1 MGMATN
7 TLLSTGEYLRSSF
20 ESPEPDYV
28 DGELVD
34 RPLPNYFHS
43 RTQIR
48 LADLFRPWE
57 DRRQLFRA
65 SEIRLCIAPERFRVA
80 DFAIFTAEQDE
91 LIPRDPPY
99 AIVEIVSPDD
109 RHEDLM
115 SKLADYETAGVE
127 FIFVA
132 DPPTKRLSRYRRGDL
147 LVVAALELP
156 AYQAVVPASS
166 IFG

>member
-7 TLLSTGEYLRSSF
+7 TLLSTVEYLRTSF
-20 ESPEPDYV
+20 ENPEPDYV
-28 DGELVD
+28 DGELVE
-34 RPLPNYFHS
+34 RSMPNYFHS
-43 RTQIR
+43 RTQVR
-48 LADLFRPWE
+48 LSDALKPWE

-65 SEIRLCIAPERFRVA
+65 SEVRLLVASARFRVV
-80 DFAIFTAEQDE
+80 DFAVFASEQDE

-99 AIVEIVSPDD
+99 AVVEIVSPDD
-109 RHEDLM
+109 GYEDLM
-115 SKLADYETAGVE
+115 SKLGDYEQAGVE

-132 DPPTKRLSRYRRGDL
+132 DPPVKRLSRYRRGDL

-156 AYQAVVPASS
+156 AYQVVIPTSS

>member
-28 DGELVD
+28 DGELVE
-34 RPLPNYFHS
+34 RAMPNYFHS
-43 RTQIR
+43 QIQLR
-48 LADLFRPWE
+48 LGYALKPWY
-57 DRRQLFRA
+57 DRGQLFGA
-65 SEIRLCIAPERFRVA
+65 PEIRLRVAPERFRVA
-80 DFAIFTAEQDE
+80 DFAVFSSEQDE

-99 AIVEIVSPDD
+99 AVVEIVSPDD
-109 RHEDLM
+109 RHEELM
-115 SKLADYETAGVE
+115 SKLADYEAAGVE

-147 LVVAALELP
+147 LVVAALELS
-156 AYQAVVPASS
+156 AYQVVIPANS